1 MQLYFPICVNNHW
14 FVFVLDIKDHKFVF
28 LNSLYPK
35 GHEFQEIA
43 RDYLV
48 PAFQMYWDKFVQVD
62 MDFDQYEYLYP
73 DVLLQPSDV
82 YQFYDCNYNL
92 LRSFCCCVD
101 SHIYTMMFLQY
112 WKSPRTVLRNI
123 FDLSDIPKNNSQI
136 ANDLLFL
143 PGNSRMKNRVIEY
156 MF

>member
-48 PAFQMYWDKFVQVD
+48 RYIH
-62 MDFDQYEYLYP
+62 LYP
-73 DVLLQPSDV
+73 CFQLSL
-82 YQFYDCNYNL
+82 
-92 LRSFCCCVD
+92 CCVGE
-101 SHIYTMMFLQY
+101 
-112 WKSPRTVLRNI
+112 WTVYHFSVLI
-123 FDLSDIPKNNSQI
+123 Q
-136 ANDLLFL
+136 LLF
-143 PGNSRMKNRVIEY
+143 
-156 MF
+156 

>member
-1 MQLYFPICVNNHW
+1 
-14 FVFVLDIKDHKFVF
+14 
-28 LNSLYPK
+28 
-35 GHEFQEIA
+35 
-43 RDYLV
+43 
-48 PAFQMYWDKFVQVD
+48 VQVD

-101 SHIYTMMFLQY
+101 SHIYTM
-112 WKSPRTVLRNI
+112 TVLRNI

-143 PGNSRMKNRVIEY
+143 PDNSRMKNRVIEY